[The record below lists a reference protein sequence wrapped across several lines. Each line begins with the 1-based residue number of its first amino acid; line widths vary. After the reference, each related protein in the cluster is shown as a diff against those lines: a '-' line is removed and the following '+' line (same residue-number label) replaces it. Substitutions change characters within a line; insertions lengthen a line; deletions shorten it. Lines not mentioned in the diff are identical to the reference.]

1 MANTD
6 MNYTVTSPAASL
18 GLKLQAN
25 NTPVTALSPNVTVKV
40 DVVDNA
46 VVSGANTFSYN
57 LNVPSNASN
66 VTFAAAAGV
75 TGLTVVNKGGYLT
88 VSGSYTAPAAG
99 GTATTGA
106 TGATGA
112 TGTTGTTGTTGAAST
127 VATLGTLTAT
137 LNNTFNTGGQFS
149 IDSATLGSSA
159 ATGQSLYFG
168 TAETNSSGAYTL
180 SNLPSGQ
187 LALNVLNNS
196 TLATQKSIQIGLNDS
211 ISALNIAAG
220 KGLYT
225 TSSGA
230 ILPSQASALQVS
242 DFVAADWNHDG
253 KVTASDA
260 LNILQYY
267 VNYSNLASA
276 PLTYTYF
283 PASAENYVGDG
294 KIGVANAAAPALPSF
309 QTSTNVSSGAPM
321 NMLGIN
327 ALDIIGVLQGDV
339 VIG

>member
-1 MANTD
+1 M
-6 MNYTVTSPAASL
+6 
-18 GLKLQAN
+18 
-25 NTPVTALSPNVTVKV
+25 TVKV

-57 LNVPSNASN
+57 LNVPSNATN
-66 VTFAAAAGV
+66 VSFAPAAGV

-99 GTATTGA
+99 GTTT
-106 TGATGA
+106 TT
-112 TGTTGTTGTTGAAST
+112 TGTTGTTGTTASST

-137 LNNTFNTGGQFS
+137 LNNEFNAGSQFS
-149 IDSATLGSSA
+149 IDSATLGTSA

-187 LALNVLNNS
+187 LELNVLNNA
-196 TLATQKSIQIGLNDS
+196 TLATQKSTQIGLNDA

-225 TSSGA
+225 SSAGASTSGVA
-230 ILPSQASALQVS
+230 TALQVS

-260 LNILQYY
+260 LSILQYY
-267 VNYSNLASA
+267 VNYTNLASA
-276 PLTYTYF
+276 PLTFTYF
-283 PASAENYVGDG
+283 PASAENNVGDG
-294 KIGVANAAAPALPSF
+294 KIGVANAAAPAMPSF
-309 QTSTNVSSGAPM
+309 QTSTNVSSGAAM

-339 VIG
+339 VIA